1 MKNKLL
7 LLAVVVIVGAL
18 LYYCFNTGSKSEDV
32 SAAAGETY
40 KLEYTPTLQAYGFT
54 EPVILKAK
62 PQRVVSLVHTPVL
75 ALYEMGIKQVSQQP
89 IKTSKATN
97 KLGKRIPGRD
107 YIYSGGK
114 VIRNHTAGHQEFG
127 MGAHF
132 NAVISNIK
140 THIFYWTGRK

>member
-18 LYYCFNTGSKSEDV
+18 LYYCFNIGSKSEDV

-62 PQRVVSLVHTPVL
+62 PQRVVSLVHTPFWHCMRWIL
-75 ALYEMGIKQVSQQP
+75 SRLLCPRRRCWNGLQI
-89 IKTSKATN
+89 
-97 KLGKRIPGRD
+97 
-107 YIYSGGK
+107 
-114 VIRNHTAGHQEFG
+114 
-127 MGAHF
+127 
-132 NAVISNIK
+132 
-140 THIFYWTGRK
+140 W

>member
-18 LYYCFNTGSKSEDV
+18 LYYCFNIGSKSEDV

-62 PQRVVSLVHTPVL
+62 AS
-75 ALYEMGIKQVSQQP
+75 AS
-89 IKTSKATN
+89 
-97 KLGKRIPGRD
+97 RIFSA
-107 YIYSGGK
+107 YSGFG
-114 VIRNHTAGHQEFG
+114 TA
-127 MGAHF
+127 
-132 NAVISNIK
+132 
-140 THIFYWTGRK
+140 

>member
-18 LYYCFNTGSKSEDV
+18 LYYCFNIGSKSEDV

-62 PQRVVSLVHTPVL
+62 PQRVVSLVHTHCMRWVL
-75 ALYEMGIKQVSQQP
+75 SRLLCPRRRCWNGLQI
-89 IKTSKATN
+89 
-97 KLGKRIPGRD
+97 
-107 YIYSGGK
+107 
-114 VIRNHTAGHQEFG
+114 
-127 MGAHF
+127 
-132 NAVISNIK
+132 
-140 THIFYWTGRK
+140 W

>member
-40 KLEYTPTLQAYGFT
+40 KLEYTPTLKTYGFT
-54 EPVILKAK
+54 EPVVLKAK

-75 ALYEMGIKQVSQQP
+75 ALHEMGIKQVAVPQAAMLEWP
-89 IKTSKATN
+89 ADLVKDA
-97 KLGKRIPGRD
+97 KLLNVSMNSNFDIE
-107 YIYSGGK
+107 S
-114 VIRNHTAGHQEFG
+114 VIALEPDL
-127 MGAHF
+127 
-132 NAVISNIK
+132 VLSLI
-140 THIFYWTGRK
+140 HI

>member
-40 KLEYTPTLQAYGFT
+40 RLEYTPTLQAYGFT

-75 ALYEMGIKQVSQQP
+75 ALYRWVLSRLLCPRRRCWNGLQFGEGC
-89 IKTSKATN
+89 KAAECV
-97 KLGKRIPGRD
+97 D
-107 YIYSGGK
+107 
-114 VIRNHTAGHQEFG
+114 EF
-127 MGAHF
+127 
-132 NAVISNIK
+132 
-140 THIFYWTGRK
+140 

>member
-7 LLAVVVIVGAL
+7 LLAVVVIAGAL

-54 EPVILKAK
+54 EPVVLKAK

-75 ALYEMGIKQVSQQP
+75 ALHEMGIKQVAVPQAAMLEWP
-89 IKTSKATN
+89 ADLVKDA
-97 KLGKRIPGRD
+97 KLLN
-107 YIYSGGK
+107 
-114 VIRNHTAGHQEFG
+114 VF
-127 MGAHF
+127 
-132 NAVISNIK
+132 
-140 THIFYWTGRK
+140 